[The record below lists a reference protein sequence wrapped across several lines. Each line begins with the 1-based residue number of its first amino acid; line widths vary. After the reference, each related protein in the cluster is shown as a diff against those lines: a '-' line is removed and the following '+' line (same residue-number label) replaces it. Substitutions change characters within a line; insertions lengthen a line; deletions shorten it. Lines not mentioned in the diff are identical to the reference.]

1 MTVAHS
7 SSPASEPQRLFFA
20 LWLEPELARRLH
32 ALAGTRLRPGDG
44 RRVAAENIHL
54 TLAFLGSVDAGFR
67 DCAEQAAAAIR
78 ARAFTL
84 TLEQIGC
91 WSRTGILWAGPARV
105 PEPLS
110 LLVQELTAGLT
121 SCGYAPERR
130 PYAAH
135 LTLARKVR
143 RCAPPA
149 AIEPLAAW
157 EVRRFRLV
165 RSRLDAQGAH
175 YEMVREWEL
184 SPPVA

>member
-1 MTVAHS
+1 M
-7 SSPASEPQRLFFA
+7 
-20 LWLEPELARRLH
+20 H
-32 ALAGTRLRPGDG
+32 ALAGRTLRPGDG
-44 RRVAAENIHL
+44 RCVAAENIHL
-54 TLAFLGSVDAGFR
+54 TLAFLGSVDAAFR

-78 ARAFTL
+78 ASALTL
-84 TLEQIGC
+84 TLELIGC
-91 WSRTGILWAGPARV
+91 WSHTGILWAGPVRV

-110 LLVQELTAGLT
+110 LLVQELTAGLA

-149 AIEPLAAW
+149 AIEALAW
-157 EVRRFRLV
+157 EVRRFCLV
-165 RSRLDAQGAH
+165 RSRLDAKGAH

-184 SPPVA
+184 SPPAA

>member
-1 MTVAHS
+1 MNVAHS
-7 SSPASEPQRLFFA
+7 SSPESEPQRLFFA
-20 LWLEPELARRLH
+20 LWPEPELAARLH
-32 ALAGTRLRPGDG
+32 ALAGKTLRPGDG

-54 TLAFLGSVDAGFR
+54 TLAFLGSVDAAFR
-67 DCAEQAAAAIR
+67 VCAEQAAAAVR
-78 ARAFTL
+78 ASAFTL

-105 PEPLS
+105 PEALL
-110 LLVQELTAGLT
+110 LLVQELTAGLAG
-121 SCGYAPERR
+121 CDYAPERR

-149 AIEPLAAW
+149 PIEPLAWLA
-157 EVRRFRLV
+157 RRFRLV
-165 RSRLDAQGAH
+165 RSCLDTQGAH

-184 SPPVA
+184 SPPAA

>member
-1 MTVAHS
+1 MNVADF
-7 SSPASEPQRLFFA
+7 SSPESEPQRLFFA
-20 LWLEPELARRLH
+20 LWPEPELASRLH
-32 ALAGTRLRPGDG
+32 VLAGKTLRPGDG

-54 TLAFLGSVDAGFR
+54 TLAFLGSVDAAFR

-78 ARAFTL
+78 AEAFTL

-91 WSRTGILWAGPARV
+91 WSRTGILWAGSARV
-105 PEPLS
+105 PEPL
-110 LLVQELTAGLT
+110 LILVQELTAGLAR
-121 SCGYAPERR
+121 CGYTPERR

-149 AIEPLAAW
+149 SIEPQAW
-157 EVRRFRLV
+157 QVRRFCLA
-165 RSRLDAQGAH
+165 RSRLDAHGAH

-184 SPPVA
+184 SPPAG